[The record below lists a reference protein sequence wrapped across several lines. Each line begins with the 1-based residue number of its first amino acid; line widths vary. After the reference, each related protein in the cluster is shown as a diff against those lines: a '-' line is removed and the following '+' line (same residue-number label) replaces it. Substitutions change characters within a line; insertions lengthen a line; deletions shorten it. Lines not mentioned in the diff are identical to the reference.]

1 MAGLV
6 KRLHWS
12 PPEGQA
18 PNDIQCA
25 YVDSLCVYTAKRLRG
40 VKSKEGGKE
49 LWHASIKWLR
59 YDCNPPLDVAPQ
71 NMRSI
76 ILADRRVWYTMNR
89 KAKSTEAGAGM
100 YEGAVKAKAAC
111 QAHLNDWAELAVL
124 SNEATYKKPLMN
136 QREWESIGEG
146 HWEWNN
152 GSIVSAHAGPKKRG
166 GGPMSIHVLEILVG
180 DELVFMQEMRGIK
193 NAMLSARHY
202 IGELVDSAADKV
214 SG

>member
-1 MAGLV
+1 MAGLI
-6 KRLHWS
+6 KGLHWS

-18 PNDIQCA
+18 ANDIQCA
-25 YVDSLCVYTAKRLRG
+25 HVDSLCVYTAKRLRG

-100 YEGAVKAKAAC
+100 YEGVVKAKAAC
-111 QAHLNDWAELAVL
+111 QEHFNDWAEGFVISSMPARFAPDMPMGDWDHLGKGVWSWTRAENIVVIARPTNLALGPSSSHVVDVIISGVQVYSKTERTL
-124 SNEATYKKPLMN
+124 AKATRAG
-136 QREWESIGEG
+136 REYIWGLF
-146 HWEWNN
+146 
-152 GSIVSAHAGPKKRG
+152 VA
-166 GGPMSIHVLEILVG
+166 MG
-180 DELVFMQEMRGIK
+180 DPA
-193 NAMLSARHY
+193 N
-202 IGELVDSAADKV
+202 
-214 SG
+214 